1 MRKTAIGESGRENFT
16 ENFTERETER
26 EREGEDHLTVREK
39 EGER

>member
-1 MRKTAIGESGRENFT
+1 MRKTTIGESGRENFT